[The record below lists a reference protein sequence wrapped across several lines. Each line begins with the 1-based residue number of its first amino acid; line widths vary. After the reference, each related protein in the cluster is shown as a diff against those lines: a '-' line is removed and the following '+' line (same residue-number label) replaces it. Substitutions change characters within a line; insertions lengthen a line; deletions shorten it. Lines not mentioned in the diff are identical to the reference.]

1 MQHNTVDVSTMHI
14 FAPEISLCMTCFQPL
29 LGRFLAKL
37 CVCLFFIGQTSLLLA
52 APVSADSNPE
62 AATGSQA
69 KQLVR
74 AKHYMAAAANPLAT
88 EAGRAILREGGSAVD
103 AAIAMQLVL
112 GLVEPQS
119 SGLGGGAFM
128 VVFNAKHKQLETIDG
143 RETAPLT
150 ATPDR
155 FMQDGRAMPFMQAVN
170 SGKSVGTPGLLR
182 ALELAHQRHGKL
194 KWARL
199 FDAAILLAEEGF
211 TVSPRLHMQIA
222 NNKDLL
228 EQTAARSYFYVNGG
242 AHPVGTRLK
251 NPAYAEVLRRV
262 AAEGVSAFYQ
272 GSIATKIVAAVREHE
287 RAGDLSLEDLAE
299 YRAKVREPVCSVI
312 RVYKICG
319 MGPPSSG
326 GIAVLQMLGML
337 QQHHLEDMQPNSL
350 AAVHYFSEAGRL
362 AFADRD
368 RYVADPDF
376 ITVPVHAL
384 LAPDYLQRRGALIDS
399 RFSMGRATAGE
410 LPLKLSMRGMDHAAD
425 LPSTTHMV
433 SIDQQGNAVSMTST
447 IEFEFGSKIF
457 VQGFLLNNQLTDFSL
472 TPTDQTGALI
482 ANRVEAG
489 KRPRSSM
496 APLIVLKDKK
506 PFLLLGSP
514 GGSAIINYVAKTLIG
529 VIDWQ
534 LDVQQAIALP
544 NMGSR
549 NKETELER
557 GTVLEKHQSDLQA
570 MGHRVTIMP
579 FPSGVQAI
587 MSEKNGLS
595 GGADPRREGSASG
608 D

>member
-1 MQHNTVDVSTMHI
+1 M
-14 FAPEISLCMTCFQPL
+14 E
-29 LGRFLAKL
+29 
-37 CVCLFFIGQTSLLLA
+37 
-52 APVSADSNPE
+52 
-62 AATGSQA
+62 
-69 KQLVR
+69 
-74 AKHYMAAAANPLAT
+74 
-88 EAGRAILREGGSAVD
+88 
-103 AAIAMQLVL
+103 
-112 GLVEPQS
+112 
-119 SGLGGGAFM
+119 
-128 VVFNAKHKQLETIDG
+128 
-143 RETAPLT
+143 
-150 ATPDR
+150 
-155 FMQDGRAMPFMQAVN
+155 AVN
-170 SGKSVGTPGLLR
+170 SGKAVGAPGLLR
-182 ALELAHQRHGKL
+182 SLELAHQRHGKL
-194 KWARL
+194 TWSRL
-199 FDAAILLAEEGF
+199 FASAIRHAEEGF
-211 TVSPRLHMQIA
+211 PVSPRLHTLIA
-222 NNKDLL
+222 NNKDLF
-228 EQTAARSYFYVNGG
+228 EQNAARAYFYSQGE

-272 GSIATKIVAAVREHE
+272 GSIAHDIIAAVREHA
-287 RAGDLSLEDLAE
+287 RPGDLSLEDLVQ
-299 YRAKVREPVCSVI
+299 YRAKVREPVCSVV

-326 GIAVLQMLGML
+326 GIAVLQMMGML
-337 QQHHLEDMQPNSL
+337 QQHHLEQMLPNSL

-376 ITVPVHAL
+376 ISVPVHAL

-399 RFSMGRATAGE
+399 RFSMGRASAGE
-410 LPLKLSMRGMDHAAD
+410 LSLKVSLNGIDQAAD

-433 SIDQQGNAVSMTST
+433 AIDQQGNAVSMTST

-457 VQGFLLNNQLTDFSL
+457 VHGFLLNNQLTDFSL
-472 TPTDQTGALI
+472 TPTDQNGALI

-496 APLIVLKDKK
+496 APLIVLKDNK
-506 PFLLLGSP
+506 PYLLLGSP

-557 GTVLEKHQSDLQA
+557 GTVLEKHQSDLQR

-587 MSEKNGLS
+587 MLEKNGLS

>member
-1 MQHNTVDVSTMHI
+1 MQHNTVDVSQKHI
-14 FAPEISLCMTCFQPL
+14 FAPEITLCMTDFPKL
-29 LGRFLAKL
+29 LGGFLRELFL
-37 CVCLFFIGQTSLLLA
+37 CLLFIGQAGQLLA
-52 APVSADSNPE
+52 ATVAADSHPE
-62 AATGSQA
+62 GATGNQA

-88 EAGRAILREGGSAVD
+88 EAGREILRLGGSAVD

-128 VVFNAKHKQLETIDG
+128 VVFDAKHQRIETLDG
-143 RETAPLT
+143 RETAP
-150 ATPDR
+150 AAASPDR
-155 FMQDGRAMPFMQAVN
+155 FMQDGKAIPFMQAVN
-170 SGKSVGTPGLLR
+170 SGKAVGTPGLLR
-182 ALELAHQRHGKL
+182 ALELAHQRYGKL
-194 KWARL
+194 KWSRL
-199 FDAAILLAEEGF
+199 FESAIRYAEDGF
-211 TVSPRLHMQIA
+211 PVSPRLHTLIA
-222 NNKDLL
+222 NNKDLF
-228 EQTAARSYFYVNGG
+228 EQNAARSYFYVNGV

-272 GSIATKIVAAVREHE
+272 GSIAHDIVAAVREHE
-287 RAGDLSLEDLAE
+287 RAGDLSLEDLAQ
-299 YRAKVREPVCSVI
+299 YRAKVREPVCSVV

-326 GIAVLQMLGML
+326 GIAVLQMIGML
-337 QQHHLEDMQPNSL
+337 QQHHLKDMLPNSL

-376 ITVPVHAL
+376 ISVPVHAL

-399 RFSMGRATAGE
+399 RFSMGRTSAGE
-410 LPLKLSMRGMDHAAD
+410 LSLKVSLSGIDHAAD

-433 SIDQQGNAVSMTST
+433 AIDQQGNAVSMTST

-496 APLIVLKDKK
+496 APLIVLKDNK
-506 PFLLLGSP
+506 PYLLLGSP

-557 GTVLEKHQSDLQA
+557 GTVLEKHQSDLQR

-587 MSEKNGLS
+587 MQEKNGLS